1 MTDVPGSGGTY
12 PPGVPAAPVIEPA
25 QKRPGGR
32 RALVIVVI
40 LAAFLGVVLFAV
52 RNNASVTELKVGDCF
67 NVPNGT
73 TVQTVE
79 TRPCGESH
87 TAEVFFV
94 GDHDGTTF
102 PISLSL
108 DRFVEDNCVP
118 AFEEYAGRAIDS
130 EPALLIGYLHPTRD
144 GWEGGDRTITCYVG
158 QPDES
163 PSVGSLRK

>member
-1 MTDVPGSGGTY
+1 V
-12 PPGVPAAPVIEPA
+12 A
-25 QKRPGGR
+25 KRPGGR
-32 RALVIVVI
+32 RALIIVVI

-52 RNNASVTELKVGDCF
+52 RNNASAADLKVGDCF

-87 TAEVFFV
+87 TAEVIFV

-118 AFEEYAGRAIDS
+118 AFEGYTGRSIGS
-130 EPALLIGYLHPTRD
+130 EPALAIGYFHPTRD

-158 QPDES
+158 QSDER
-163 PSVGSLRK
+163 PSTGSLRK